1 MIHCSFNPIPAFDVG
16 NSEGLAGNNRQR
28 TSSASCPAKCVG
40 IKMRWGMI
48 GLWHFPFSPVAG
60 SLCDLTAAGDRRYF
74 RACATPNVFSNGLTK
89 PVPACVSGSIRGRA
103 RAARRSPGISSSRS
117 IEETAVWA
125 AAFKPN
131 MAYFEA
137 MGIEGIRLLEDLL
150 AAMPE
155 DVPVILDAKRS
166 DIGETQKY
174 YAQGY
179 FGGWNVDAVTLN
191 PFLGYDSIEPFLD
204 WEGKGIYLLAVT
216 SNAGSADFQRQK
228 LADGRS
234 VFELVTALGE
244 RAKAEGRK
252 TDVGYVV
259 GLTNAAD
266 VLEKIPDA
274 PLLVPGLG
282 AQGGDLASL
291 AAAARS
297 APDVINVSRGI
308 LYAGDERGFG
318 ERAQDWAEKIAAAY
332 GK

>member
-1 MIHCSFNPIPAFDVG
+1 MRFADR
-16 NSEGLAGNNRQR
+16 LQQR
-28 TSSASCPAKCVG
+28 ILKTGSRLC
-40 IKMRWGMI
+40 I
-48 GLWHFPFSPVAG
+48 GLDPRPGDGGPS
-60 SLCDLTAAGDRRYF
+60 TARDFLKRVIG
-74 RACATPNVFSNGLTK
+74 
-89 PVPACVSGSIRGRA
+89 
-103 RAARRSPGISSSRS
+103 
-117 IEETAVWA
+117 ETSELA
-125 AAFKPN
+125 AAYKPN

-150 AAMPE
+150 TQMPG

-179 FGGWNVDAVTLN
+179 FAGWNVDAVTLN

-204 WEGKGIYLLAVT
+204 WAGKGIYLLAVT
-216 SNAGSADFQRQK
+216 SNPGSADFQRQK

-244 RAKAEGRK
+244 RAKQEARA

-266 VLEKIPDA
+266 VLEKMPNA

-282 AQGGDLASL
+282 AQGGDLAAL
-291 AAAARS
+291 AAAART

-308 LYAGDERGFG
+308 LYAGDDRSFAA
-318 ERAQDWAEKIAAAY
+318 RARDWAEKIAAAY
-332 GK
+332 GKQG

>member
-1 MIHCSFNPIPAFDVG
+1 MRYA
-16 NSEGLAGNNRQR
+16 ERLQQR
-28 TSSASCPAKCVG
+28 IEKTGSRLCVG
-40 IKMRWGMI
+40 LDPR
-48 GLWHFPFSPVAG
+48 P
-60 SLCDLTAAGDRRYF
+60 GDGGVQF
-74 RACATPNVFSNGLTK
+74 
-89 PVPACVSGSIRGRA
+89 A
-103 RAARRSPGISSSRS
+103 RNFLMQV

-150 AAMPE
+150 ASMPD

-216 SNAGSADFQRQK
+216 SNAGSTDFQRQK

-244 RAKAEGRK
+244 RACIEGRK

-259 GLTNAAD
+259 GLTHAAE
-266 VLEKIPDA
+266 VLDRIPDA

-282 AQGGDLASL
+282 AQGGDLAAL
-291 AAAARS
+291 AAAARK

-318 ERAQDWAEKIAAAY
+318 ARAKDWAEKIAAAY
-332 GK
+332 AG